1 MPETLTSTTS
11 QAPWAAQSPYLE
23 RGFAAAQNQYLI
35 PPTTPGGAYTPN
47 AYNWFRDPNFYAT
60 TANGVTTPASPLGA
74 TEYSTVATLTP
85 ETQSNITGV
94 QNLATATGT
103 TYTAGQPFNVLNPAE
118 QYASNVIAGNYLTP
132 STQNPYLK
140 DMVEAASQTARDQF
154 LTSSIP
160 GLSSKFG
167 MSGRSGSPGM
177 SGAFENLSA
186 GYGRGISD
194 IATKLYGTAYEN
206 ERQRQQEMAMF
217 APDLLQARTGM
228 YGSALEAQD
237 ILNEQRQR
245 ELTDRYNRW
254 MFEQKAPSEALD
266 RYLRSVSGQFG
277 QQTTQTEQVMTPE
290 VWTQVLGGLGVLSQT
305 GLLSGILGAGGQFVD
320 WLGGLFGNSN
330 TPLPIV

>member
-11 QAPWAAQSPYLE
+11 QAPWAAQSPYLTA
-23 RGFAAAQNQYLI
+23 GFQAAQNLYL
-35 PPTTPGGAYTPN
+35 PGGTPAGYQWFTDPTTGGRST
-47 AYNWFRDPNFYAT
+47 
-60 TANGVTTPASPLGA
+60 VSPL
-74 TEYSTVATLTP
+74 TQ
-85 ETQSNITGV
+85 ETTNLVGSVT
-94 QNLATATGT
+94 NLAN
-103 TYTAGQPFNVLNPAE
+103 QPNILNPAE
-118 QYASNVIAGNYLTP
+118 DYARAAMSGQYLTP
-132 STQNPYLK
+132 ESNPYLAQ
-140 DMVEAASQTARDQF
+140 MATAASQAARDQF

-160 GLSSKFG
+160 GLSNRFG
-167 MSGRSGSPGM
+167 MSGRTGSPGM
-177 SGAFENLSA
+177 ANAYEQLSA
-186 GYGRGISD
+186 GYGRGIAD
-194 IATKLYGTAYEN
+194 IATNLYGTAYEN

-228 YGSALEAQD
+228 YGAGLEAQD

-245 ELTDRYNRW
+245 ELTDRYNRF

-266 RYLRSVSGQFG
+266 RYLRSVSGNFG

>member
-23 RGFAAAQNQYLI
+23 RGFAAAQNQYLT

-47 AYNWFRDPNFYAT
+47 VYNWFRDPNFYAIT
-60 TANGVTTPASPLGA
+60 KNGVTTPASPLGA

-85 ETQSNITGV
+85 ETQSNITDV

-103 TYTAGQPFNVLNPAE
+103 AYTAGQPFNVLNPAE
-118 QYASNVIAGNYLTP
+118 QYASNVISGNYLTQ
-132 STQNPYLK
+132 SAQNPYLAQ
-140 DMVEAASQTARDQF
+140 MATAASQAARDQF

-160 GLSSKFG
+160 GLSSRFG
-167 MSGRSGSPGM
+167 MSGRTGSPGM
-177 SGAFENLSA
+177 GSAYEQLSA
-186 GYGRGISD
+186 GYGRGIAD
-194 IATKLYGTAYEN
+194 IATNIYGTAYEN

-245 ELTDRYNRW
+245 ELTDRYNRF
-254 MFEQKAPSEALD
+254 MYEQRQPAEALD

-277 QQTTQTEQVMTPE
+277 QQTTQTEQVFQPE
-290 VWTQVLGGLGVLSQT
+290 QWTQILGGLGALSSS
-305 GLLSGILGAGGQFVD
+305 GLLGGILNAGGDFVD
-320 WLGGLFGNSN
+320 WLGNLFPG
-330 TPLPIV
+330 

>member
-132 STQNPYLK
+132 STQNPYLA
-140 DMVEAASQTARDQF
+140 DMVTAASQAARDQF
-154 LTSSIP
+154 LTESIP
-160 GLSSKFG
+160 GLSSQFG
-167 MSGRSGSPGM
+167 MSGRTGSSGM
-177 SGAFENLSA
+177 ANAYNQLSA

-228 YGSALEAQD
+228 YGSALDAQD

-245 ELTDRYNRW
+245 ELTDRYNRF
-254 MFEQKAPSEALD
+254 MFEQEAPSKALD
-266 RYLRSVSGQFG
+266 RFFRSVSGQFG
-277 QQTTQTEQVMTPE
+277 QDTTQTEQVFKPE
-290 VWTQVLGGLGVLSQT
+290 QWTNILGGVLALQQS
-305 GLLSGILGAGGQFVD
+305 GLLTDILDTGGDFVD
-320 WLGGLFGNSN
+320 WITNLFGNSSS
-330 TPLPIV
+330 PLPIV